1 MTIPV
6 ALIGYG
12 FAGSTF
18 HAPLIRAVPQLEL
31 KAIVTSRSTPS
42 LRDVLSNPDIG
53 LVVVATPSAT
63 HFEIARA
70 ALEAGKHVVVDK
82 PFTLTTHET
91 DQLISLAQGAG
102 RMLSV
107 FHNRRWDG
115 DYLTV
120 RRCIEQGCLG
130 RIYHYE
136 AHYDRFRP
144 QLRNAW
150 RESPGPGSGILYD
163 LGVHLIDQALQLFG
177 LPRGLHA
184 DLIAQRDGAETID
197 YFHLVLDYGRMRAV
211 LHGSMLV
218 AGPGPHFAV
227 HGDRGSFLKYGMDP
241 QEDALKAGKTPD
253 DPQWGIDPPERY
265 GELTMADGSHRRI
278 ETIRGSYETYYP
290 SIARCLQTG
299 DPPPVD
305 PGEARNAIQLIETAL
320 RESHYQNKLI
330 ADR

>member
-1 MTIPV
+1 
-6 ALIGYG
+6 LI
-12 FAGSTF
+12 
-18 HAPLIRAVPQLEL
+18 
-31 KAIVTSRSTPS
+31 
-42 LRDVLSNPDIG
+42 
-53 LVVVATPSAT
+53 VVATPSAT
-63 HFEIARA
+63 HFQIARA

-82 PFTLTTHET
+82 PFTLTAHEA
-91 DQLISLAQGAG
+91 DELISLARDTR

-120 RRCIEQGCLG
+120 RHCIAQGWLG
-130 RIYHYE
+130 NIYHYE

-144 QLRNAW
+144 QLRNVW
-150 RESPGPGSGILYD
+150 REKPGPGSGILYD

-177 LPRGLHA
+177 PPHGLTA
-184 DLIAQRDGAETID
+184 DLVAQRDGAETID
-197 YFHLVLDYGRMRAV
+197 YFHLVLDYGRMRAI

-253 DPQWGIDPPERY
+253 DPQWGIDAPELY
-265 GELTMADGSHRRI
+265 GELITADASRRRI
-278 ETIRGSYETYYP
+278 ETIRGSYETYYAAVAR
-290 SIARCLQTG
+290 SIKTG
-299 DPPPVD
+299 EPPPVD
-305 PGEARNAIQLIETAL
+305 PTEARDAIQLIETAL
-320 RESHYQNKLI
+320 RKSHDQNKLK